1 MKEFSKMSFDFDP
14 RNFDGS
20 IQKVLDSISRD
31 HEYMPFEFSV
41 SKQIDNAELHTI
53 TFNKCRLK

>member
-14 RNFDGS
+14 RDFDGS
-20 IQKVLDSISRD
+20 IQKVLDSISRE
-31 HEYMPFEFSV
+31 HEYINFEPSV

-53 TFNKCRLK
+53 TFNKCRFK